1 MMFKHTRT
9 RSALLSFAYYSAHH
23 TAGREKREKRNKTH
37 IDRIGLQQHKFCYS
51 FPKKLNLSYY
61 IILILFY
68 YSLPFLNSLTP
79 FSYTYIYAGS
89 PKKS

>member
-37 IDRIGLQQHKFCYS
+37 IDRIGLGYNSTNFV
-51 FPKKLNLSYY
+51 
-61 IILILFY
+61 I
-68 YSLPFLNSLTP
+68 PFQKN
-79 FSYTYIYAGS
+79 
-89 PKKS
+89 